1 MRRRSFTAA
10 TLAAAL
16 SRRALAQVEP
26 EPWPGRRPVRI
37 VYPFAAGGVGDAYAR
52 MLAEHCAQALGGT
65 FLVENRTGASG
76 AIGTAFVANQPA
88 DGHSF
93 IMNSNSSQVVAPL
106 VLRDPGFDP
115 MRSLSPVTRLYR
127 YGMYL
132 LINPRIPARTVGEFV
147 AWAKAQRRGVNMAS
161 VGVGSVGHL
170 TAEMFSRRAG
180 FAVEHI
186 PYRGGPTTLLALAQG
201 EADYVF
207 DSVGNA
213 QPTVKE
219 GMIRGLAVTGLRRS
233 PAVPEIPT
241 ILESGFQGFE
251 DDVWFALYAPAGTP
265 RTIIDAMN
273 AETRR
278 FLNSPTF
285 QARLAAN
292 AHEGVGSTPE
302 EVMADI
308 VAETPRWEEVIRTL
322 RIEKQ

>member
-1 MRRRSFTAA
+1 MQRRHLAAA
-10 TLAAAL
+10 TLAALA
-16 SRRALAQVEP
+16 RPALAQQEP

-65 FLVENRTGASG
+65 FVVENRTGASG
-76 AIGTAFVANQPA
+76 AIGTAFVANQAP

-115 MRSLSPVTRLYR
+115 MRSLAPVTRLYR

-147 AWAKAQRRGVNMAS
+147 DWAKAQRRGVNMAS

-180 FAVEHI
+180 FAVEHV

-213 QPTVKE
+213 QPTVRE
-219 GMIRGLAVTGLRRS
+219 GLIRGLAVTGRHRS
-233 PAVPEIPT
+233 PAVPDIPT
-241 ILESGFQGFE
+241 VLESGFPGFE

-265 RTIIDAMN
+265 RAIIDAMG

-278 FLNSPTF
+278 FLNTPAF

-308 VAETPRWEEVIRTL
+308 AAETPRWAEVIRTL
-322 RIEKQ
+322 KIEKQ